1 MKLDEAHPAHQKMLA
16 QLRADAAARVAEGD
30 EAEPE
35 LAPYEA
41 GPHSYLGR
49 GSHPDVVTRVWD
61 VLGAALP
68 EDGRR
73 LVFGTPALVHPGRGL
88 VLAMAYGTEYLLCLP
103 PALASLA
110 IERGYKTKQQWSTGD
125 VTDVAEAFGPGWVF
139 GRWLEEEADWIR
151 AAFRTEQS

>member
-41 GPHSYLGR
+41 GPHPYLGR
-49 GSHPDVVTRVWD
+49 GSHPDIVTRVWD

-68 EDGRR
+68 EDSRC

-103 PALASLA
+103 PALAALA